1 MLFSEVFCATD
12 SKSLR
17 GKKDFMQISFS
28 GCLDTFRNFWEWGY
42 QVTIEKLVLLTDAIG
57 FSLLL
62 FRLTILRDMRL

>member
-17 GKKDFMQISFS
+17 GKSCMQISFS
-28 GCLDTFRNFWEWGY
+28 GCLDTFHNFWEWGY

-57 FSLLL
+57 FSLP
-62 FRLTILRDMRL
+62 